1 MENLRGSLEKIP
13 GRTGTHGSDP
23 LDLDP
28 AAEDV
33 TIRVLILAAGNRS
46 DGSGAMG
53 ARGGGEARRS
63 RAPAAALHRSWPK
76 SAAPGLKST
85 IFWLWVIYAT

>member
-13 GRTGTHGSDP
+13 GRTGTHGSDL

-33 TIRVLILAAGNRS
+33 TIRVLIWAAISRSGGHGRRGVRAAAGR
-46 DGSGAMG
+46 
-53 ARGGGEARRS
+53 RRS
-63 RAPAAALHRSWPK
+63 SAPRRRPAGVS
-76 SAAPGLKST
+76 G
-85 IFWLWVIYAT
+85 

>member
-23 LDLDP
+23 LDLDLV
-28 AAEDV
+28 AEDV
-33 TIRVLILAAGNRS
+33 TIRVLILAARNGS

-53 ARGGGEARRS
+53 RG
-63 RAPAAALHRSWPK
+63 AAVTP
-76 SAAPGLKST
+76 
-85 IFWLWVIYAT
+85 

>member
-13 GRTGTHGSDP
+13 GRTGTHGSDL

-53 ARGGGEARRS
+53 RG
-63 RAPAAALHRSWPK
+63 AAAKLAGAELPRRRFTGVGPNRPLRSSNRPYFG
-76 SAAPGLKST
+76 PG
-85 IFWLWVIYAT
+85 